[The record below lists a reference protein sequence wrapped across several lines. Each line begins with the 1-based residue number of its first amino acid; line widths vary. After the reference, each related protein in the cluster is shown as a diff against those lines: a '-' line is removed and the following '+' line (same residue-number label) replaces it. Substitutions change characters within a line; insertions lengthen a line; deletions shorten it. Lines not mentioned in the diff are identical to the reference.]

1 MKLLMKSCIPSAAG
15 MKGLIVKKNLMVT
28 SSFTRVFSKVI
39 INQLNSLFKEISKK
53 TIHGIKFCWKKAKI
67 HQLV

>member
-53 TIHGIKFCWKKAKI
+53 AIH
-67 HQLV
+67 